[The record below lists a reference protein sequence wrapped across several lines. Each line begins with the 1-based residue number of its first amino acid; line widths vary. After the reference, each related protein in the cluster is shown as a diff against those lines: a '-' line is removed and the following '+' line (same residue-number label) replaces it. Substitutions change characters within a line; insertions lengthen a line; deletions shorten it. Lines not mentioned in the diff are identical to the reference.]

1 MTAERD
7 AAAVDALADWSTW
20 VPFAGD
26 LTDVPRLP
34 GVYML
39 RQPGAPGVVYVGMAG
54 ERAGSGV
61 PQGLRGRLT
70 VYKRGRGAVSGF
82 GEAALDRALADPD
95 WVAGQL
101 DALRA
106 DGPKRAK
113 VWAQE
118 AIEHLR
124 AEVRWAVTDTAAD
137 ARNLEGRAI
146 ALLARHG
153 LWNRPVGGA
162 ADPAGDVVGDA
173 PGPGQVFTVRGHQI
187 DLDVLYREMHRHAVA
202 GPDGELVFAGNSPDV
217 PAVKRLVHTL
227 FGVPVSTG
235 IHPVNNE
242 VRSEVRD
249 RLRLLGWASKDP
261 GRTGRYVLHRDL

>member
-1 MTAERD
+1 M
-7 AAAVDALADWSTW
+7 
-20 VPFAGD
+20 
-26 LTDVPRLP
+26 
-34 GVYML
+34 
-39 RQPGAPGVVYVGMAG
+39 
-54 ERAGSGV
+54 

-113 VWAQE
+113 VWAQD

-124 AEVRWAVTDTAAD
+124 SEVRWAVRDTAAD
-137 ARNLEGRAI
+137 ARDLEARVI

-153 LWNRPVGGA
+153 LWNRPAGA
-162 ADPAGDVVGDA
+162 APDQTGDVVGDA
-173 PGPGQVFTVRGHQI
+173 PAPAPGQVFTVQGHLI

-217 PAVKRLVHTL
+217 PAVKRLIHTL

-261 GRTGRYVLHRDL
+261 GPSGRYVLHRDL

>member
-1 MTAERD
+1 MTVEQD
-7 AAAVDALADWSTW
+7 AAAVNALADWSPW

-26 LTDVPRLP
+26 LADVPRLP
-34 GVYML
+34 GVYMF
-39 RQPGAPGVVYVGMAG
+39 RQPGTPGVVYVGMAG

-82 GEAALDRALADPD
+82 GEAALDRALADPN

-101 DALRA
+101 EKLRA

-113 VWAQE
+113 VWAQD

-124 AEVRWAVTDTAAD
+124 AEVRWAVRDTAAD
-137 ARNLEGRAI
+137 ARDLEARVI
-146 ALLARHG
+146 ALLASHG
-153 LWNRPVGGA
+153 LWNRPARAA
-162 ADPAGDVVGDA
+162 ADPTGDVEEA
-173 PGPGQVFTVRGHQI
+173 PEPAQVFTVRGHHI
-187 DLDVLYREMHRHAVA
+187 DLDVLYREMHRHAVT
-202 GPDGELVFAGNSPDV
+202 GPEGELVFAGNSPDV
-217 PAVKRLVHTL
+217 PAVKRLIHKL
-227 FGVPVSTG
+227 FGVPVATG

-261 GRTGRYVLHRDL
+261 GRSGRYVLHRDL